1 MIRALWVAK
10 TGMDA
15 QQTHIDVISHN
26 LANVNTTG
34 YKRQRAVFEDLIYQT
49 LRQPGALATQTNEI
63 PTGLQLGVGARVVAT
78 ARTHTEGT
86 LQKTDNPFDIA
97 INGRGFF
104 QIQLP
109 DGTTAYTR
117 DGSFEL
123 NSQGQMVT
131 SSGYLLQPN
140 ITLPANAQS
149 VTVGLDGIVTVVQ
162 PGNVT
167 PVQIG
172 QIQLADFINPAGLQ
186 SRGENLYLET
196 GSSGAPQVNTPGLN
210 GTGILLHTYVEN
222 SNVNVT
228 EELINMIQAQRA
240 FEINSRAIQASDQML
255 QKLTQL

>member
-34 YKRQRAVFEDLIYQT
+34 YKRQRAIFEDLIYQT

-78 ARTHTEGT
+78 ARNHTEGT

-104 QIQLP
+104 QIQMP
-109 DGTTAYTR
+109 DGSTAYSR

-123 NSQGQMVT
+123 NSQGQIVT
-131 SSGYLLQPN
+131 SSGYLLLPN
-140 ITLPANAQS
+140 ITIPADVQS

-162 PGNVT
+162 PGNVA
-167 PVQIG
+167 PVQVG
-172 QIQLADFINPAGLQ
+172 QILLADFINPAGLQ
-186 SRGENLYLET
+186 SKGENLYLET
-196 GSSGAPQVNTPGLN
+196 AASGAVQVNTPGQN

-228 EELINMIQAQRA
+228 EELINMIQAQRS
-240 FEINSRAIQASDQML
+240 FEINSRAIQTSDQML
-255 QKLTQL
+255 QRLTQL